1 MTYRILFEMVN
12 KTTFYT
18 FEILEK
24 ISTAKTKAQKIKL
37 LQEQNDNWALKDLLR
52 GTFDD
57 AVQWLLPQGK
67 VPYEPAAPESHPSNW
82 TQHNKKL
89 AYFVK
94 GGQGERMSVVKR
106 EKMFLDILETVH
118 PRDAEL
124 LAGMINK
131 KLPIKGV
138 TKKLVQEAFPGLILR

>member
-1 MTYRILFEMVN
+1 MVN
-12 KTTFYT
+12 HTTLYT
-18 FEILEK
+18 FEYLEK
-24 ISTAKTKAQKIKL
+24 VSKAKNKADKIKL
-37 LQEQNDNWALKDLLR
+37 LQEQNHNWPLKDLLR

-57 AVQWLLPQGK
+57 AVEWLLPAGT
-67 VPYEPAAPESHPSNW
+67 VPYEPAADNSHPSNW

-94 GGQGERMSVVKR
+94 GGQGEKMNTIKR

-138 TKKLVQEAFPGLILR
+138 TKALVKEAFPNLILR

>member
-1 MTYRILFEMVN
+1 MVS
-12 KTTFYT
+12 KTTLYT

-24 ISTAKTKAQKIKL
+24 VSKAKSKADKIKL
-37 LQEQNDNWALKDLLR
+37 LQAQENNWALKDLLR

-57 AVQWLLPQGK
+57 AVQWLLPTGP
-67 VPYEPAAPESHPSNW
+67 VPYEPALPESHPSNW

-89 AYFVK
+89 AYFVRGGK
-94 GGQGERMSVVKR
+94 GEKMTIIKR

-138 TKKLVQEAFPGLILR
+138 TKSLVREAFPTLILR

>member
-1 MTYRILFEMVN
+1 MVN

-24 ISTAKTKAQKIKL
+24 VSAAKTKAAKIEL
-37 LQEQNDNWALKDLLR
+37 LRKQENNWPLKDLLR
-52 GTFDD
+52 GTFDE
-57 AVQWLLPQGK
+57 AVVWLLPEGK
-67 VPYEPAAPESHPSNW
+67 VPYEPAAAESHPSNW

-94 GGQGERMSVVKR
+94 GGTGERMLKPKR
-106 EKMFLDILETVH
+106 EKLFLDILESIH

-124 LAGMINK
+124 LVGMINK
-131 KLPIKGV
+131 KMPIKGI
-138 TKKLVQEAFPGLILR
+138 TKKLIQEAFPNLILK

>member
-1 MTYRILFEMVN
+1 MVN
-12 KTTFYT
+12 KTTHYT

-24 ISTAKTKAQKIKL
+24 VSKAKTRAEKIKL
-37 LQEQNDNWALKDLLR
+37 LQQQANNWALKDILR

-57 AVQWLLPQGK
+57 SIQWLLPTGP
-67 VPYEPAAPESHPSNW
+67 VPYEPAAEDSHPSNW

-89 AYFVK
+89 AYFAK
-94 GGQGERMSVVKR
+94 GGPGQQMNSIKR

-138 TKKLVQEAFPGLILR
+138 TKKLVQEAYPNLILR

>member
-1 MTYRILFEMVN
+1 MVN
-12 KTTFYT
+12 KTTHYT

-24 ISTAKTKAQKIKL
+24 VSEAKTKADKIKL
-37 LQEQNDNWALKDLLR
+37 LQAQHNNWALKDLLR

-57 AVQWLLPQGK
+57 VVQWILPKGP
-67 VPYEPAAPESHPSNW
+67 VPYEPADPSSHPSNW
-82 TQHNKKL
+82 SQHNKKL
-89 AYFVK
+89 AYFIK
-94 GGQGERMSVVKR
+94 GGPGEKMNRIKR

-138 TKKLVQEAFPGLILR
+138 TKKLVQEAFPDLILR

>member
-1 MTYRILFEMVN
+1 MVN
-12 KTTFYT
+12 KNTPYT
-18 FEILEK
+18 FEIVEK
-24 ISTAKTKAQKIKL
+24 VSKAKTRADKIKI
-37 LQEQNDNWALKDLLR
+37 LQQHKNNWPLKDLLR

-57 AVQWLLPQGK
+57 AVVWILPTGP
-67 VPYEPAAPESHPSNW
+67 VPYEPAPESSHPSNW
-82 TQHNKKL
+82 SQHNKKL

-94 GGQGERMSVVKR
+94 GGPGEKMKTIQR

-131 KLPIKGV
+131 KLPITGV
-138 TKKLVQEAFPGLILR
+138 TKKLVEEAYPNLILR

>member
-1 MTYRILFEMVN
+1 MVN
-12 KTTFYT
+12 RTTLYT
-18 FEILEK
+18 FEHLEK
-24 ISTAKTKAQKIKL
+24 VTKAKTKEEKIKL
-37 LQEQNDNWALKDLLR
+37 LQAQNNNWALKDLLR

-57 AVQWLLPQGK
+57 TVEWLLPAGS
-67 VPYEPAAPESHPSNW
+67 VPYEPADPRSHPSNW

-94 GGQGERMSVVKR
+94 KGPGEKMIKIKR

-124 LAGMINK
+124 LVGMINK

-138 TKKLVQEAFPGLILR
+138 TKALVKEAFPNLILR

>member
-1 MTYRILFEMVN
+1 MVN
-12 KTTFYT
+12 KTKWRCY
-18 FEILEK
+18 EILEK
-24 ISTAKTKAQKIKL
+24 VSATKSRADKIKI
-37 LQEQNDNWALKDLLR
+37 LQEHNNNWALKDILR

-57 AVQWLLPQGK
+57 TVVWILPKGN
-67 VPYEPAAPESHPSNW
+67 VPYEPAEERSHPSDW
-82 TQHNKKL
+82 SQHNKKL

-94 GGQGERMSVVKR
+94 GGQGERIGTIKR

-131 KLPIKGV
+131 KLPITGV